1 MYDRA
6 MEFSNYLRCFWPLGD
21 ATDATDVPAAQK
33 VVGRLSRS
41 LEKERDYDARGAA
54 AGPIAL
60 ARSLA
65 LQRCTGCERATERRA
80 RRLKTTP
87 VSRLVRS
94 TDKEP
99 FTYDVR
105 TEGGG
110 G

>member
-1 MYDRA
+1 

-65 LQRCTGCERATERRA
+65 LQRCTGCERTSGGAESSQTEDDPGRS
-80 RRLKTTP
+80 
-87 VSRLVRS
+87 VSRPLH
-94 TDKEP
+94 
-99 FTYDVR
+99 
-105 TEGGG
+105 
-110 G
+110 